1 MFEVV
6 GFPSVKSV
14 YPKTIAE
21 SWMQFAS
28 MLGKHEEHEKK
39 SDGSLYSP
47 VTYREYTTRGN
58 RNVSHIWALV
68 ADLDGEAFE
77 NCDIGSYI
85 HFAYTTWSHRE
96 DNPHWHVVIPFEQA
110 VPVDNWEEVWHE
122 THQRL
127 RLKGDPAT
135 KDPARIFYLPQ
146 HEAGQP
152 FRTHHSGWR
161 FIDPTITDIAA
172 PTRTFNTPNIR
183 STRQTR
189 SGKWAR
195 IVQDP
200 KWWDA
205 PVDLSQYD
213 GMTQQEIHRDMQR
226 EWAELRKRM
235 SVN

>member
-14 YPKTIAE
+14 WPKTIAQ
-21 SWMQFAS
+21 SWMDFAA
-28 MLGKHEEHEKK
+28 MLHDHKEHAQK

-47 VTYREYTTRGN
+47 VTYLDHKTRGN

-68 ADLDGEAFE
+68 ADLDGQAYEE
-77 NCDIGSYI
+77 SNIGSYI
-85 HFAYTTWSHRE
+85 HCAYTTWSHRQ
-96 DNPHWHVVIPFEQA
+96 DNPHWHVVIPFDQA
-110 VPVDNWEEVWHE
+110 VPVDNWDEVWHE
-122 THQRL
+122 THERL
-127 RLKGDPAT
+127 NLKGDPAT

-146 HEAGQP
+146 HEAGQE
-152 FRTHHSGWR
+152 FHVRHSGWR
-161 FIDPTITDIAA
+161 FVDPTITDIAS

-183 STRQTR
+183 TSRQPR

-195 IVQDP
+195 VVMDP

-205 PVDLSQYD
+205 SVDLSQYH
-213 GMTQQEIHRDMQR
+213 GMTQGEIHADMKR

-235 SVN
+235 LAN

>member
-14 YPKTIAE
+14 YPKVIAE
-21 SWMQFAS
+21 SWMEFAS
-28 MLGKHEEHEKK
+28 MLGKHEERENK
-39 SDGSLYSP
+39 SDGALYSP
-47 VTYREYTTRGN
+47 VAYRDHTTRGN

-77 NCDIGSYI
+77 NCDLGSYI

-110 VPVDNWEEVWHE
+110 VPVENWDEVWHE
-122 THQRL
+122 THHRL
-127 RLKGDPAT
+127 GLKGDPAT

-152 FRTHHSGWR
+152 FRKHHSGWR
-161 FIDPTITDIAA
+161 FMDPTITDIAA

-183 STRQTR
+183 TNR
-189 SGKWAR
+189 SRYSANKY
-195 IVQDP
+195 
-200 KWWDA
+200 KTYTTEEWWNR
-205 PVDLSQYD
+205 PIDLSQYD
-213 GMTQQEIHRDMQR
+213 GMTQSEVHADMKR
-226 EWAELRKRM
+226 EWSELRKRM
-235 SVN
+235 ALN

>member
-6 GFPSVKSV
+6 GFPSVKSI
-14 YPKTIAE
+14 YPKTIAT
-21 SWMQFAS
+21 SWMDFAA
-28 MLGKHEEHEKK
+28 MLGNHQERANK

-58 RNVSHIWALV
+58 RNVQYIWALV

-77 NCDIGSYI
+77 QADLGSYI
-85 HFAYTTWSHRE
+85 HFAYTTWSHR
-96 DNPHWHVVIPFEQA
+96 DNDPHWHIVVPFEQA
-110 VPVDNWEEVWHE
+110 VPVQNWEEVWYE
-122 THQRL
+122 THERL

-161 FIDPTITDIAA
+161 FLDPTITDIAA
-172 PTRTFNTPNIR
+172 PTRTFSTPTIR
-183 STRQTR
+183 ST
-189 SGKWAR
+189 
-195 IVQDP
+195 VQRTSTKKNRHVADP

-205 PVDLSQYD
+205 PIDLSKYD
-213 GMTQQEIHRDMQR
+213 GMTQHQIHRSIQI
-226 EWAELRKRM
+226 EWADFKKRAGI
-235 SVN
+235 N